1 MKTNAM
7 LLTAFTLALMT
18 GCSNIPTVFVPGI
31 PHNPPVKEARWL
43 EQNWST
49 DERFW
54 FHHVSQGTSTLPIP
68 YTWFL
73 ALEQPELSPL
83 STPSL
88 LSDSEYLR
96 RYGFIPSPKQ
106 VGHGAGSQ
114 AKRLTFYGNPDGLP
128 VGFSKLPA
136 SQDPVTGEMQPDQL
150 GFTCAACHTGQI
162 EYRGTSLR
170 IDGAPAITDLGK
182 FRNALGLALAQ
193 TDTVPGRF
201 GRFAKRIL
209 GEAYTTERAAQL
221 QGKLKALLARI
232 QQLKTITDTVA
243 HQNVEEGFA
252 RLDAINRIGTQVF
265 FIDLLGVPG
274 FDARVNL
281 TGNNAPVNYP
291 HIWDTYWF
299 TWVEYDASIMQ
310 PMFRNAGEALG
321 VGAKINLINPA
332 RPLYK
337 STVGVQELH
346 EIEQLLA
353 GKNPHSV
360 TPGFKGLRSPLWPED
375 VLGSIDQGRKERGRA
390 LYQELCQSCHLAP
403 VNEASFWTDT
413 RWQAPNEA
421 GERYL
426 DLVEIPVAE
435 IGTDSGQAK
444 ILGERRITL
453 PSYLSVPGTP
463 KDNGALVE
471 GTFGNVLA
479 AVVDKATTAW
489 YDEHHIAPADRDQMN
504 GYRTNLLQT
513 KNIYKARPLNGIWA
527 TAPFLHNGSVPTM
540 YALLSPVEE
549 RPMTFCLGD
558 REYDPTH
565 MGYRTQC
572 SEGTFRLDTSIPGNL
587 NSGHEFRNEPT
598 GNGVIGR
605 ALSHQERFDLIEF
618 LKSL

>member
-1 MKTNAM
+1 MKTNS
-7 LLTAFTLALMT
+7 LLLVTFAFVSTT
-18 GCSNIPTVFVPGI
+18 SCSNMPTVFVPDI
-31 PHNPPVKEARWL
+31 PHIPPVKEVRWL
-43 EQNWST
+43 DQGLST

-54 FHHVSQGTSTLPIP
+54 FHHVSQGTSTLPVP
-68 YTWFL
+68 YSWFL

-83 STPSL
+83 STPGL

-96 RYGFIPSPKQ
+96 RYGFIPSSKQ
-106 VGHGAGSQ
+106 VGNGTASQ
-114 AKRLTFYGNPDGLP
+114 DKHLTFYGNPDGLP

-136 SQDPVTGEMQPDQL
+136 TQDPVTGEVQPDQI

-182 FRNALGLALAQ
+182 FRNALVLALDQ

-201 GRFAKRIL
+201 GRFAKRVL

-221 QGKLKALLARI
+221 QGKVKALLARI
-232 QQLKTITDTVA
+232 RQLRTITDTVA
-243 HQNVEEGFA
+243 DQNIEEGFA

-265 FIDLLGVPG
+265 FTDLLGAPG

-281 TGNNAPVNYP
+281 KGNNAPVNYP

-321 VGAKINLINPA
+321 VGAKINLINPS
-332 RPLYK
+332 RRLYK

-353 GKNPHSV
+353 GKNPLSG
-360 TPGFKGLRSPLWPED
+360 TPGFKGLRAPVWPED
-375 VLGSIDQGRKERGRA
+375 ILGSLDQERKDRGRA
-390 LYQELCQSCHLAP
+390 LYRELCQSCHLAP

-413 RWQAPNEA
+413 RWQASNEA

-426 DLVEIPVAE
+426 NLIEIPIAE
-435 IGTDSGQAK
+435 IGTDPGQAK

-453 PSYLSVPGTP
+453 PSYLGVPETP
-463 KDNGALVE
+463 KDNGTLVE
-471 GTFGNVLA
+471 GTFGNLLA

-489 YDEHHIAPADRDQMN
+489 YDEHHIAPADRGQMN
-504 GYRTNLLQT
+504 GYRPNLLQT
-513 KNIYKARPLNGIWA
+513 KKIYKARPLNGIWA
-527 TAPFLHNGSVPTM
+527 TAPFLHNGSVPTL

-558 REYDPTH
+558 REYDPVR
-565 MGYRTQC
+565 MGYRTEC
-572 SEGTFRLDTSIPGNL
+572 SNGTFRLDTSIPGNL
-587 NSGHEFRNEPT
+587 NTGHEFKNGPS

-605 ALSHQERFDLIEF
+605 ALSHQERMDLIEF

>member
-1 MKTNAM
+1 MKTHSM
-7 LLTAFTLALMT
+7 LLISFALLSMT
-18 GCSNIPTVFVPGI
+18 GCSIPTLYVPTI
-31 PHNPPVKEARWL
+31 PHNPPVKEVRWL
-43 EQNWST
+43 EQNWSP

-54 FHHVSQGTSTLPIP
+54 FHHVSQGTSTLPVP
-68 YTWFL
+68 YSWFL
-73 ALEQPELSPL
+73 ALEQPELSSL
-83 STPSL
+83 STPGL

-106 VGHGAGSQ
+106 AGNDVGSQ
-114 AKRLTFYGNPDGLP
+114 DKRLTFYGNPDGLP

-136 SQDPVTGEMQPDQL
+136 SPDPVTGEMQPDHI

-182 FRNALGLALAQ
+182 FRNAVALALAQ
-193 TDTVPGRF
+193 TDAVPGRF
-201 GRFAKRIL
+201 GRFAKRVL
-209 GEAYTTERAAQL
+209 GEAYTAEHATQL
-221 QGKLKALLARI
+221 QGKLKTLLAKI

-243 HQNVEEGFA
+243 DQNVEEGFA

-265 FIDLLGVPG
+265 FTDLLGAPG
-274 FDARVNL
+274 FDAKVNL

-321 VGAKINLINPA
+321 VGAKINLVNPT

-353 GKNPHSV
+353 GKNPHSG
-360 TPGFKGLRSPLWPED
+360 TPGFKGLRSPLWPKD
-375 VLGSIDQGRKERGRA
+375 VLGSIDQVRKERGRA

-403 VNEASFWTDT
+403 VNEASFWEDKH
-413 RWQAPNEA
+413 WQAPNEA

-426 DLVEIPVAE
+426 DLVEVPIAE
-435 IGTDSGQAK
+435 IGTDPGQAW
-444 ILGERRITL
+444 ILGKRQITL
-453 PSYLSVPGTP
+453 PAYLDVLGTS
-463 KDNGALVE
+463 KDNRTVVK
-471 GTFGNVLA
+471 GTFGKVLA
-479 AVVDKATTAW
+479 AVVDKATAAW
-489 YDEHHIAPADRDQMN
+489 YDEHNIAPADRDSMN
-504 GYRTNLLQT
+504 GYRPNLIQT
-513 KNIYKARPLNGIWA
+513 KTIYKARPLNGIWA

-540 YALLSPVEE
+540 YALLSPVDE
-549 RPMTFCLGD
+549 RPRLFCLGN
-558 REYDPTH
+558 REYDPAH

-572 SEGTFRLDTSIPGNL
+572 ADGMFRLDTSIPGNL
-587 NSGHEFRNEPT
+587 NSGHEFRNGRS

-605 ALSHQERFDLIEF
+605 ELNHQERYDLIEF

>member
-1 MKTNAM
+1 MKTASM
-7 LLTAFTLALMT
+7 LLTAFTLASMT
-18 GCSNIPTVFVPGI
+18 GCSNMPTVFVPGI
-31 PHNPPVKEARWL
+31 PHNPPVKEVRWL
-43 EQNWST
+43 EQNWSA

-88 LSDSEYLR
+88 LSDSDYLR

-106 VGHGAGSQ
+106 VRSGAGS
-114 AKRLTFYGNPDGLP
+114 KDKHLTFYGNPDGLP

-162 EYRGTSLR
+162 EYRGASLR
-170 IDGAPAITDLGK
+170 IDGAPAITNLGK

-201 GRFAKRIL
+201 GRFAKRVL
-209 GEAYTTERAAQL
+209 GEAYTIERAAQL

-243 HQNVEEGFA
+243 NQNVEEGFA

-265 FIDLLGVPG
+265 FTDLLGAPG

-281 TGNNAPVNYP
+281 KGNNAPVNYP

-337 STVGVQELH
+337 STVGIQELH

-353 GKNPHSV
+353 GKNPHSG
-360 TPGFKGLRSPLWPED
+360 TPGFKGLRSPLWP
-375 VLGSIDQGRKERGRA
+375 
-390 LYQELCQSCHLAP
+390 
-403 VNEASFWTDT
+403 
-413 RWQAPNEA
+413 
-421 GERYL
+421 
-426 DLVEIPVAE
+426 
-435 IGTDSGQAK
+435 
-444 ILGERRITL
+444 
-453 PSYLSVPGTP
+453 
-463 KDNGALVE
+463 
-471 GTFGNVLA
+471 
-479 AVVDKATTAW
+479 
-489 YDEHHIAPADRDQMN
+489 
-504 GYRTNLLQT
+504 
-513 KNIYKARPLNGIWA
+513 
-527 TAPFLHNGSVPTM
+527 
-540 YALLSPVEE
+540 
-549 RPMTFCLGD
+549 
-558 REYDPTH
+558 
-565 MGYRTQC
+565 
-572 SEGTFRLDTSIPGNL
+572 
-587 NSGHEFRNEPT
+587 
-598 GNGVIGR
+598 
-605 ALSHQERFDLIEF
+605 
-618 LKSL
+618 

>member
-1 MKTNAM
+1 MKTNS
-7 LLTAFTLALMT
+7 LLLIVFTLVSIT
-18 GCSNIPTVFVPGI
+18 GCSMPTLFVPGI
-31 PHNPPVKEARWL
+31 PHNPPVKQTRWL
-43 EQNWST
+43 EQNWSD

-54 FHHVSQGTSTLPIP
+54 FHHVSQGTSTLPVP

-106 VGHGAGSQ
+106 VGSGAGSQ
-114 AKRLTFYGNPDGLP
+114 DKHLTFYGNPDGLP

-136 SQDPVTGEMQPDQL
+136 SQDPVTGEMQPDQI

-182 FRNALGLALAQ
+182 FRNALELALTQ
-193 TDTVPGRF
+193 TDTIPGRF
-201 GRFAKRIL
+201 ERFAKRVL
-209 GEAYTTERAAQL
+209 GEAYTADRAAQL

-232 QQLKTITDTVA
+232 QQVKTITDTVA
-243 HQNVEEGFA
+243 DQNVEEGFA

-265 FIDLLGVPG
+265 FTNLLGAPG
-274 FDARVNL
+274 FDAKVNL

-321 VGAKINLINPA
+321 VGAKINLVNPT

-337 STVGVQELH
+337 SAVGVQELH

-353 GKNPHSV
+353 GKNPHSG
-360 TPGFKGLRSPLWPED
+360 TPGFKGLRSPVWPED
-375 VLGSIDQGRKERGRA
+375 ILGSIDQGHKDRGRT
-390 LYQELCQSCHLAP
+390 LYRELCQSCHLAP
-403 VNEASFWTDT
+403 VNETSFWTDT

-453 PSYLSVPGTP
+453 PSYLGIPGTP
-463 KDNGALVE
+463 KDNGTLIE
-471 GTFGNVLA
+471 GTFGNALA
-479 AVVDKATTAW
+479 TVVDKATTAW

-504 GYRTNLLQT
+504 GYRPNLLQT
-513 KNIYKARPLNGIWA
+513 KTIYKARPLNGIWA
-527 TAPFLHNGSVPTM
+527 TAPFLHNGSVPTL

-549 RPMTFCLGD
+549 RPVIFCLGD
-558 REYDPTH
+558 REYDPTK
-565 MGYRTQC
+565 MGYRTEC
-572 SEGTFRLDTSIPGNL
+572 SDGTFRLDTSIPGNL
-587 NSGHEFRNEPT
+587 NTGHEFRSAPT

-605 ALSHQERFDLIEF
+605 ALSHQERLDLIEF